1 MQPSGEM
8 VEASLAESI
17 FEAVSARQVG
27 LLFLCSRVLPTL
39 ERPYQVRLASG
50 FVLVTVLI
58 LKEGASDEELAAST
72 ASQALPSPLRIHGEH
87 EACEESRDLAI
98 ERTA

>member
-72 ASQALPSPLRIHGEH
+72 ASQTLPGPLRIHGEH